1 MNLSEAEQLSEEEA
15 LEYLEKI
22 RWPNGPIC
30 PHCGSRKSTK
40 LNGTA
45 HRAGVIQCN
54 GCRDQYTVT
63 VGSVME
69 STHIDLN
76 KWIMAF
82 HLFYLNKK
90 GISAMQ
96 LKRELGLG
104 SYQTAWFMVH
114 RIRHAVPNPENVLK
128 VALNT
133 PPPKKMLKPKT
144 ENIDFSSSI
153 RQFKPNMSF

>member
-1 MNLSEAEQLSEEEA
+1 MNLSEAAQLSEGEA

-45 HRAGVIQCN
+45 HRPGVIQCN
-54 GCRDQYTVT
+54 ECRDQYTVT

-76 KWIMAF
+76 KWILAF
-82 HLFYLNKK
+82 HLMYSDKK
-90 GISAMQ
+90 GISRMQ
-96 LKRELGLG
+96 LKRELELG
-104 SYQTAWFMVH
+104 SYQTAWFMAH
-114 RIRHAVPNPENVLK
+114 RIRHAIPNPEIVLK

-133 PPPKKMLKPKT
+133 PPPKKKAKPKT
-144 ENIDFSSSI
+144 ENIDFSSSL
-153 RQFKPNMSF
+153 RQFRSKMSS